1 VATQGDEPD
10 RRRRGLIFLLLA
22 VILALGLSVL
32 GSYLVVVSQNP
43 SPVVTGPTFVYGSPT
58 P

>member
-1 VATQGDEPD
+1 MADRGDAPNG
-10 RRRRGLIFLLLA
+10 RRGLIFLLMA

-43 SPVVTGPTFVYGSPT
+43 ASRVNGPSFVYGSPT